1 MKLQTQIGLSPEK
14 NPIDYQSHAV
24 LFGSCFATHM
34 GRKLEYYKFNSFQ
47 NPFGILFHPGAI
59 ENLITRSVQGDPYD
73 DTALFHQN
81 ERWHCFD
88 AHSDLSQTSRE
99 GLLQHLNAQLTQ
111 TKKQLEQASHI
122 FITLGTAWGYRYK
135 ATKALVA
142 NCHKVPQNEF
152 NKELASPE
160 SVLKSLEKMVGLV
173 RSVNKKTSIIFN
185 VSPVRHLKD
194 GFAENQLSKAHLIT
208 AIHGCISHL
217 KDQHLAYFPSYELMM
232 DELRDYRFYASD
244 MVHPNELAIDYIWEK
259 FKGVWIS
266 KNSYGTM
273 ERVEHIQKGIAHK
286 PFNAESRQHKQFVNS
301 IREKMRELQKE
312 YPHMSFTES
321 F

>member
-1 MKLQTQIGLSPEK
+1 MKLQTQIGLTPAK
-14 NPIDYQSHAV
+14 NPIDYQSNAI
-24 LFGSCFATHM
+24 LLGSCFATHM

-59 ENLITRSVQGDPYD
+59 ENLITRSVLDEPYD
-73 DTALFHQN
+73 GTALFHQN

-88 AHSDLSQTSRE
+88 AHSDLSQPSRE
-99 GLLQHLNAQLTQ
+99 VLLQQLNAQLTQ
-111 TKKQLEQASHI
+111 TKKYLEQASHI
-122 FITLGTAWGYRYK
+122 FITLGTAWGYRFK
-135 ATKALVA
+135 ATQALVA

-160 SVLKSLEKMVGLV
+160 SVLASLEKMVGLV
-173 RSVNKKTSIIFN
+173 RSVNKKASIIFN

-208 AIHGCISHL
+208 AIHSCIYRSQ
-217 KDQHLAYFPSYELMM
+217 DQHLVYFPSYELMM

-244 MVHPNELAIDYIWEK
+244 MVHPNELAINYIWEK

-266 KNSYGTM
+266 KNSHGTM
-273 ERVEHIQKGIAHK
+273 ERVEHIQKGLAHK
-286 PFNAESRQHKQFVNS
+286 PFSAESQQHKQFVNS
-301 IREKMRELQKE
+301 LKENIRELQKE
-312 YPHMSFTES
+312 YPHMSFT
-321 F
+321 